1 MFCLPNILHKMFPCQ
16 ICCCT
21 DYDPFVNVLCSST
34 SIVEPIIIDFLQSG
48 QWLFFSNSKVLCL
61 DFGCHWKPNTHQFPK
76 ARKESLDLEIDI
88 CGRRDISYHVIPHKL
103 KARIYQPSSQRT
115 GLKSQPPVRS
125 RECPC
130 LRKDV
135 RGSGSV
141 QQEGKVRLHCPLPL
155 GQVSSIFLIGV
166 ISLIFFFQATHEDG

>member
-1 MFCLPNILHKMFPCQ
+1 MLLHRLWSIRQRPLLEHFDRGADNHWFSPIRALAVFVQ
-16 ICCCT
+16 I
-21 DYDPFVNVLCSST
+21 
-34 SIVEPIIIDFLQSG
+34 QK
-48 QWLFFSNSKVLCL
+48 FSVWI
-61 DFGCHWKPNTHQFPK
+61 FGCHWKPNTHQFPK

-135 RGSGSV
+135 RGGGSV
-141 QQEGKVRLHCPLPL
+141 QQEGKVWLHCPLPL

-166 ISLIFFFQATHEDG
+166 ISLIFFHPGNTWRWIIVWLT